1 MLTDKEI
8 AIYALG
14 KTEGVHSIAE
24 TLGKGLD
31 DEKYIESWNKT
42 MKLLGIE
49 MPLKDLEK
57 IYNEFAKKM
66 EELVEKSKKE
76 EIAGKITD
84 DNVEEEEHVDG
95 IEVIYRTVRF
105 RSTHNLPSADDEAE
119 AKLKLMNASASS
131 EGTSDTCP
139 CPSTTVDMSCESPE
153 PNTRFEAF
161 GGLQDQEDAESD
173 NEVVEEFWQPTV

>member
-42 MKLLGIE
+42 MRLLGIE
-49 MPLKDLEK
+49 MPLKELEK

-66 EELVEKSKKE
+66 EDLVNSENIKPEKN
-76 EIAGKITD
+76 T
-84 DNVEEEEHVDG
+84 
-95 IEVIYRTVRF
+95 
-105 RSTHNLPSADDEAE
+105 
-119 AKLKLMNASASS
+119 
-131 EGTSDTCP
+131 TS
-139 CPSTTVDMSCESPE
+139 
-153 PNTRFEAF
+153 
-161 GGLQDQEDAESD
+161 
-173 NEVVEEFWQPTV
+173 

>member
-1 MLTDKEI
+1 MTDRDI

-49 MPLKDLEK
+49 MRLKDLEN

-66 EELVEKSKKE
+66 EDIVKTENIKPKK
-76 EIAGKITD
+76 
-84 DNVEEEEHVDG
+84 
-95 IEVIYRTVRF
+95 
-105 RSTHNLPSADDEAE
+105 
-119 AKLKLMNASASS
+119 
-131 EGTSDTCP
+131 
-139 CPSTTVDMSCESPE
+139 STTK
-153 PNTRFEAF
+153 
-161 GGLQDQEDAESD
+161 
-173 NEVVEEFWQPTV
+173 

>member
-1 MLTDKEI
+1 MLTDKDI

-42 MKLLGIE
+42 MKLLGIQ

-66 EELVEKSKKE
+66 QDILDTQEISTNKTDKE
-76 EIAGKITD
+76 
-84 DNVEEEEHVDG
+84 
-95 IEVIYRTVRF
+95 
-105 RSTHNLPSADDEAE
+105 
-119 AKLKLMNASASS
+119 SS
-131 EGTSDTCP
+131 
-139 CPSTTVDMSCESPE
+139 
-153 PNTRFEAF
+153 
-161 GGLQDQEDAESD
+161 
-173 NEVVEEFWQPTV
+173 